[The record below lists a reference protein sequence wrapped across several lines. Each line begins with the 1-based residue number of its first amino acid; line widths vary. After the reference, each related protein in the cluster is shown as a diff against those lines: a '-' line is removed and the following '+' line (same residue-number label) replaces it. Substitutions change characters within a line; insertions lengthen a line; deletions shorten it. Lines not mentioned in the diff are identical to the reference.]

1 MRIPLSRPDIGKREI
16 EYVTHALKSG
26 QLSLGPKLAEFE
38 QKFAAYAGTRF
49 AVATNSGISAL
60 HLCVR
65 ALGIGE
71 GDEVMTSSFSFVA
84 STNCL
89 LYERATPVFVDI
101 DRETL
106 NISPEKI
113 REAIALDYAWDSGSG
128 GR

>member
-16 EYVTHALKSG
+16 EYVTHALKTG

-49 AVATNSGISAL
+49 AVATNSGTSAL

-84 STNCL
+84 SANCL
-89 LYERATPVFVDI
+89 LYEGATPVFVDI
-101 DRETL
+101 DPATL
-106 NISPEKI
+106 NIDPEKI
-113 REAIALDYAWDSGSG
+113 REAL
-128 GR
+128 R